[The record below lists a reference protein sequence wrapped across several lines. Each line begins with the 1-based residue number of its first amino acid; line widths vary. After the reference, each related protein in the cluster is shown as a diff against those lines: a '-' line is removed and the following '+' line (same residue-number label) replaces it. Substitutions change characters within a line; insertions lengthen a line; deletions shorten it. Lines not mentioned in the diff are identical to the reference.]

1 MRLAEILA
9 RLAEILA
16 WIQRFASE
24 QSEVF
29 VVHSFAAAEHVAEDE
44 LLPVEQAAV
53 LQSLVA
59 FDYR

>member
-9 RLAEILA
+9 RILC
-16 WIQRFASE
+16 FASE

-29 VVHSFAAAEHVAEDE
+29 VVHPFAAAEHVAEDE

-59 FDYR
+59 FYYR